1 MPRGQSPEKK
11 LDARYSLLNKQLDRM
26 QKDYSFF
33 TKVRRKVNEFL
44 GTSSGQLVTTQQRTL
59 IKKKV
64 EKIEENWRK
73 AGKMKDRVRED
84 QTP

>member
-1 MPRGQSPEKK
+1 MPKGQSPEEKM
-11 LDARYSLLNKQLDRM
+11 DARYSLLSKQLDRM

-44 GTSSGQLVTTQQRTL
+44 GTSSGQLVTTRERTL
-59 IKKKV
+59 LKKKV
-64 EKIEENWRK
+64 EQIEENWRK